1 MSERFDRLWQD
12 RRQPNDTSPAHDRR
26 SGSDRRQNQRISLR
40 LELAVPVL
48 LKGDFGLTKG
58 VARNISEGGILVEVR
73 QSIPIG
79 ASIEIEIQGVRGSL
93 DSPESLNLQGE
104 VRHQVAWQHTQK
116 QIRHT
121 VRAIGIRFVAEE
133 VLERAPVSH
142 WIWKTGH
149 TLH

>member
-1 MSERFDRLWQD
+1 M
-12 RRQPNDTSPAHDRR
+12 
-26 SGSDRRQNQRISLR
+26 R

-48 LKGDFGLTKG
+48 LKGDFGLAKG
-58 VARNISEGGILVEVR
+58 VARNISEGGLLVEVR

-79 ASIEIEIQGVRGSL
+79 VSVEIEIQGVRGSL
-93 DSPESLNLQGE
+93 DSPESLKLRGE

-116 QIRHT
+116 QARQT
-121 VRAIGIRFVAEE
+121 VRAIGIRFVNEE
-133 VLERAPVSH
+133 VLNQKPVSH